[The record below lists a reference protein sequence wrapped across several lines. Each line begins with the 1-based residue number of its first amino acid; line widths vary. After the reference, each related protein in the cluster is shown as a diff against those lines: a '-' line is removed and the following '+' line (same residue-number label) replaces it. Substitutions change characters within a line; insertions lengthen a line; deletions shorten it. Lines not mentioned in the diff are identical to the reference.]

1 MGRPSARLL
10 EARDLFGLCGHGIAE
25 SGQTGQRDRGQ
36 PVDRLLSGMAKASGV
51 SRLPMVGGSAV
62 IAGGDRNEQ

>member
-10 EARDLFGLCGHGIAE
+10 EARDLSGLRDHGIAE
-25 SGQTGQRDRGQ
+25 SGQSGQRGRGQ
-36 PVDRLLSGMAKASGV
+36 SVDRLLAEMAKASGV
-51 SRLPMVGGSAV
+51 SRLPMVAGSAI